1 MSEQLLGSE
10 EYDEQAHKLYSDGDY
25 RGALQVLKEGLSLY
39 PDALSLNIG
48 AGYARLA
55 REEYAWARKAF
66 ERAFALD
73 NSNADALVGLGETL
87 LHFGEQEKALAFFE
101 KVATS
106 GYDHDT
112 ELMLTIGQALF
123 RAALYTECRDIFAQ
137 ASAARPDSPDAAASL
152 GYTLC
157 QLGDQVGA
165 VRQIRRALRLNPDLH
180 EARIYLAHLLYERGD
195 WEGALGEYERVPP
208 SEHWDAQALWR
219 LIALKRSLWHI
230 EEGDARLRPWLSR
243 LSEIQGSP
251 DSIDRLFA
259 EIKAVVHGAPI
270 TGAEIDP
277 SQLEL
282 FTSMYSVTGP
292 VKQIVRLSDGHRLQ
306 GSWIEIIQQMR
317 ERAGFMH
324 EPLVEFMRRLAEGW
338 VKSKGARVPFS
349 DPETFLRSAAD
360 IGFLSIESDE

>member
-123 RAALYTECRDIFAQ
+123 RAALYTECLDIFAQ
-137 ASAARPDSPDAAASL
+137 ASAARPDSPDAAAN
-152 GYTLC
+152 
-157 QLGDQVGA
+157 
-165 VRQIRRALRLNPDLH
+165 RA
-180 EARIYLAHLLYERGD
+180 
-195 WEGALGEYERVPP
+195 
-208 SEHWDAQALWR
+208 
-219 LIALKRSLWHI
+219 
-230 EEGDARLRPWLSR
+230 
-243 LSEIQGSP
+243 
-251 DSIDRLFA
+251 
-259 EIKAVVHGAPI
+259 
-270 TGAEIDP
+270 
-277 SQLEL
+277 
-282 FTSMYSVTGP
+282 
-292 VKQIVRLSDGHRLQ
+292 
-306 GSWIEIIQQMR
+306 
-317 ERAGFMH
+317 
-324 EPLVEFMRRLAEGW
+324 
-338 VKSKGARVPFS
+338 
-349 DPETFLRSAAD
+349 
-360 IGFLSIESDE
+360 